1 MRTDAGCHPL
11 LRRKMVLL
19 TSHTVRR
26 RPSPRLISE
35 LVALTTADGRSL
47 SELAR
52 ELEID
57 ETTLMQYRSGR
68 RPISM
73 KTYARIMRRFSEHRL
88 IRDLAFHY
96 AAVEYHVEDQDSA
109 KAAAPPS
116 IPAAVERAL
125 TQYAERF
132 AEETLHGGRGLFLTG
147 PDRDLS
153 AASEFLAQRFRAMKV
168 AVCRIRADR
177 KPAASEMRDALAAPL
192 FVVERVDFL
201 REDVANLISRRA
213 DLARPT
219 IVTSTRGADTIA
231 DPYLRRSLAV
241 MRAIHIGD
249 SAAPTT
255 VTTPQERAAT

>member
-1 MRTDAGCHPL
+1 M
-11 LRRKMVLL
+11 LL
-19 TSHTVRR
+19 TSKTMR

-35 LVALTTADGRSL
+35 LIALTTADGSSL

-52 ELEID
+52 ELEVD

-96 AAVEYHVEDQDSA
+96 AAVEYHIEDQHSA
-109 KAAAPPS
+109 K
-116 IPAAVERAL
+116 PAAGYPIPVAAERAL
-125 TQYAERF
+125 SQYAERF

-147 PDRDLS
+147 SDRELS
-153 AASEFLAQRFRAMKV
+153 AASHFVAQRFEAMKV

-192 FVVERVDFL
+192 FVVERVDFV
-201 REDVANLISRRA
+201 RDDVANLIFRRA

-219 IVTSTRGADTIA
+219 IVTSTRAPDTIA
-231 DPYLRRSLAV
+231 DPYLRRILMV
-241 MRAIHIGD
+241 MRAIHIANPIQPT
-249 SAAPTT
+249 AATK
-255 VTTPQERAAT
+255 PQELAAT

>member
-1 MRTDAGCHPL
+1 MRTDTGCHPL
-11 LRRKMVLL
+11 LQRKMVLL
-19 TSHTVRR
+19 TSKPVRR

-109 KAAAPPS
+109 TPATPPS
-116 IPAAVERAL
+116 IPVAVERAL

-147 PDRDLS
+147 RDRELS
-153 AASEFLAQRFRAMKV
+153 GASEFIVQRFRTMKV

-177 KPAASEMRDALAAPL
+177 RPAASEMRDALAAPL
-192 FVVERVDFL
+192 FLVERIDFL

-219 IVTSTRGADTIA
+219 IVTSTRAADTIA
-231 DPYLRRSLAV
+231 DPYLRRSLSV
-241 MRAIHIGD
+241 MRAIQIGD
-249 SAAPTT
+249 ATQTKAAN
-255 VTTPQERAAT
+255 PQEFAAT